1 MTSER
6 DPLSKFRD
14 AYLDYLEG
22 LRDEPPALHDLP
34 YEQRPAAEAFIKSI
48 TAARGVDPYASRPS
62 VEQLLARGTQRYNHT
77 DELGEELQTH
87 LRLTVDPMASV
98 IHDAGSAAFGLA
110 STSVIL
116 ARGMR
121 IRVVPETALADLEYA
136 LIGRAEEITQVFNA
150 FPDSNAVLY
159 ATTGK
164 ERLGVVV
171 NRGDVCT
178 AIETPSGEIRPPH
191 LRRPVTDA
199 ATACEEWFTGLMPE
213 FKPLGT
219 DLFDPKV
226 DPESILDTFHLAS
239 MVVDEVSTSGARAR
253 IEAKRAAWL
262 DFGDPEAHLLA
273 AIVQEAQLGLLSEE
287 NYKTHLDQLVEM
299 AA

>member
-22 LRDEPPALHDLP
+22 LRDEPPALQDLP

-62 VEQLLARGTQRYNHT
+62 VEQLLARGTQIYNHT

-239 MVVDEVSTSGARAR
+239 MVVGEVSTSGAHAR